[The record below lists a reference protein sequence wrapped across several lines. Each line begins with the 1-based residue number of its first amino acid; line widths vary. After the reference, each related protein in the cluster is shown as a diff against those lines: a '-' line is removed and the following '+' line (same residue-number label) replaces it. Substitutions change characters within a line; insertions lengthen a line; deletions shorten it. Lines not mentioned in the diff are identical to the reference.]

1 MKCPY
6 CKSEQTAVI
15 DTRVA
20 EDGQTIRRRRECES
34 CDKRFTTYERVEL
47 AMPVVV
53 KASGFRIPY
62 EREKIRTGFARA
74 LHKRPVPTQY
84 VDAAIDR
91 IEQRV
96 LARGERE
103 ISSRTIGEMVMQELK
118 KMDSVAYIRFA
129 SVYEDFQRVDARRCS
144 SSSVPGARRGR
155 GRRGSSGAGCAPCRP
170 RSARRTPASWPAPC
184 SSPSAACSPPPPTRA
199 SAA

>member
-6 CKSEQTAVI
+6 CKSDDTAVI
-15 DTRVA
+15 DTRVS
-20 EDGQTIRRRRECES
+20 EDGTSIRRRRECES

-53 KASGFRIPY
+53 KTSGYRTAFD
-62 EREKIRTGFARA
+62 REKIRTGFARA

-91 IEQRV
+91 IEQRI

-103 ISSRTIGEMVMQELK
+103 ISSRTVGEMVMQELK

-129 SVYEDFQRVDARRCS
+129 SVYEDFQRVDEFREKVLELKR
-144 SSSVPGARRGR
+144 PGRKV
-155 GRRGSSGAGCAPCRP
+155 RP
-170 RSARRTPASWPAPC
+170 R
-184 SSPSAACSPPPPTRA
+184 AAA
-199 SAA
+199 K

>member
-6 CKSEQTAVI
+6 CKSDETAVI
-15 DTRVA
+15 DTRVS
-20 EDGQTIRRRRECES
+20 EDGASIRRRRECES

-53 KASGFRIPY
+53 KTSGYRTAFD
-62 EREKIRTGFARA
+62 REKIRTGFARA

-91 IEQRV
+91 IEQRI

-103 ISSRTIGEMVMQELK
+103 ISSRTVGEMVMQELK

-129 SVYEDFQRVDARRCS
+129 SVYEDFQRVDEFREKVLELKR
-144 SSSVPGARRGR
+144 PGRKI
-155 GRRGSSGAGCAPCRP
+155 RP
-170 RSARRTPASWPAPC
+170 RV
-184 SSPSAACSPPPPTRA
+184 AAK
-199 SAA
+199 